1 MTGQAKNKNFLEILD
16 FFKFLAYA
24 VCMKQ
29 TQKKSGNRRGTGPA
43 SRFSQLLNE
52 ELRAI
57 VARQRLSL
65 RMLEEMTGVSRTR
78 LSHTLNQDMS
88 PLNTNEFELICQA
101 LEVSPA
107 EICTRAEAARK
118 KEAAEAELASLTDA
132 QLAAQ
137 ILARAEAATKA
148 GYRLAAHPADKV
160 ITDDGNWTA

>member
-1 MTGQAKNKNFLEILD
+1 MGSTSQPETGLLNETVEK
-16 FFKFLAYA
+16 
-24 VCMKQ
+24 KQ
-29 TQKKSGNRRGTGPA
+29 GNRRGTGPS

-88 PLNTNEFELICQA
+88 PLITNEFELICQA

-107 EICTRAEAARK
+107 EIFTRAEAARK

-137 ILARAEAATKA
+137 VLARA
-148 GYRLAAHPADKV
+148 G
-160 ITDDGNWTA
+160 GGG

>member
-1 MTGQAKNKNFLEILD
+1 MTSQAKNKNFLEILD
-16 FFKFLAYA
+16 FFNFLAYA
-24 VCMKQ
+24 ACMKQ

-148 GYRLAAHPADKV
+148 GYALAAHPADDV
-160 ITDDGNWTA
+160 VTEDSGWSA

>member
-1 MTGQAKNKNFLEILD
+1 MDSTSQPKSGLLNET
-16 FFKFLAYA
+16 
-24 VCMKQ
+24 V
-29 TQKKSGNRRGTGPA
+29 KKKHGNRRGTGPA

-57 VARQRLSL
+57 AARKRMTL
-65 RMLEEMTGVSRTR
+65 RMLEELTGVSRTR
-78 LSHTLNQDMS
+78 LSHTLNQDAS

-107 EICTRAEAARK
+107 EICTRAEAARE
-118 KEAAEAELASLTDA
+118 KEKQKAERASLTDA

-160 ITDDGNWTA
+160 ITEDNHSA

>member
-1 MTGQAKNKNFLEILD
+1 MGSTSQPASGLLNGT
-16 FFKFLAYA
+16 
-24 VCMKQ
+24 V
-29 TQKKSGNRRGTGPA
+29 KKKHGNRRGTGPA

-118 KEAAEAELASLTDA
+118 KEVAEAELVSLTDA

-137 ILARAEAATKA
+137 ILARAEAAAKDNYA
-148 GYRLAAHPADKV
+148 LAAHPADHV
-160 ITDDGNWTA
+160 LTDDSSGGA

>member
-1 MTGQAKNKNFLEILD
+1 
-16 FFKFLAYA
+16 
-24 VCMKQ
+24 MKQ
-29 TQKKSGNRRGTGPA
+29 TQKKTGNRRGTGPA

-57 VARQRLSL
+57 AARQRMTL
-65 RMLEEMTGVSRTR
+65 RMLEELTGVSRTR
-78 LSHTLNQDMS
+78 LSHTLNQDAS
-88 PLNTNEFELICQA
+88 PLNTNEFELICRA

-118 KEAAEAELASLTDA
+118 KEVQEADRAPLTDA

-148 GYRLAAHPADKV
+148 GYTLAAHPADDI
-160 ITDDGNWTA
+160 ITEDPASA

>member
-1 MTGQAKNKNFLEILD
+1 
-16 FFKFLAYA
+16 
-24 VCMKQ
+24 
-29 TQKKSGNRRGTGPA
+29 
-43 SRFSQLLNE
+43 
-52 ELRAI
+52 
-57 VARQRLSL
+57 
-65 RMLEEMTGVSRTR
+65 MLEEMTGVSRTR

-118 KEAAEAELASLTDA
+118 KEAAEAELTSLTDA

-148 GYRLAAHPADKV
+148 GYRLAAHPADDV
-160 ITDDGNWTA
+160 VTEDSGWNA